1 MISDNP
7 ARTADLELSPATRDF
22 NDLPLI
28 QRLDAICEK
37 ASVNVIYRMALDE
50 ALPMS
55 DEYETWIRQ
64 LADSSVSDADVGRA
78 ARDIVCA
85 YVAQV
90 AQQREEEL

>member
-55 DEYETWIRQ
+55 GEYETWIRQ
-64 LADSSVSDADVGRA
+64 LADSSVNDADVGRA

-90 AQQREEEL
+90 ARQREEEL